1 MDANTPP
8 LSSDHSIP
16 SPAAEYKGVGVKN
29 VNKPVRVAAGGQT
42 YRGRAGLIGESR
54 TRPEKK

>member
-29 VNKPVRVAAGGQT
+29 VNKPCVSLREQT
-42 YRGRAGLIGESR
+42 HRGRAGLIGESR

>member
-1 MDANTPP
+1 MDANTSP

-16 SPAAEYKGVGVKN
+16 SPAAEYKGSGVKN
-29 VNKPVRVAAGGQT
+29 VNKPVRIAT
-42 YRGRAGLIGESR
+42 EPTHRGRGGLTGESR